1 MIFATPHRGR
11 IVSQDEQ
18 MEIRVKLA
26 IELRDAQSDLTLL
39 QEKALQLADRLD
51 LVSRKIRRNAA
62 FPPSKNDFSPEFDM
76 SNMLEEHDRAAL
88 NSNDVGKLT
97 DDLKMARQRV
107 FNLIFRKEQLDHGNS
122 STMTV

>member
-62 FPPSKNDFSPEFDM
+62 FQPSKNDFSSEFDM

-97 DDLKMARQRV
+97 DDLKIARQRV
-107 FNLIFRKEQLDHGNS
+107 FNLIFRKEQIDHGNS